1 MKSISLNLTNF
12 VPYHLTTYTFKASM
26 QNVVSILL
34 DNRQLNIFRLYQS
47 IIATKYKEPLAIGIY
62 AISVAHTKLDLSISK
77 FFNRYGYI
85 LWFFPRLT
93 RIWFRCCGINV
104 KLNHISSN
112 PFTVNDIAFSL

>member
-62 AISVAHTKLDLSISK
+62 VISVAHT
-77 FFNRYGYI
+77 N
-85 LWFFPRLT
+85 
-93 RIWFRCCGINV
+93 
-104 KLNHISSN
+104 
-112 PFTVNDIAFSL
+112 